1 MSACMKGETTKSQ
14 VNLRSGPSA
23 SASSITRLPLGA
35 EIEVD
40 YDTPYVTNAEE
51 WYCVAYNN
59 KYLGYMR
66 FDMFKITDRTRKYY
80 MISMLD
86 RYGTS
91 TWVRGHKDADE
102 LHIYYV
108 QKDINDVVEDGNYSG
123 ATCGEPDGI
132 FGSGTEKAVKD
143 FQKAYELGV
152 DGKVGPNTKAMLYLQ
167 KFKHYGWAV

>member
-102 LHIYYV
+102 LHIYY
-108 QKDINDVVEDGNYSG
+108 QRRASHMNMKRKISCFLSMLLLLN
-123 ATCGEPDGI
+123 AL
-132 FGSGTEKAVKD
+132 FGTIAV
-143 FQKAYELGV
+143 AETRESV
-152 DGKVGPNTKAMLYLQ
+152 A
-167 KFKHYGWAV
+167 FKLTSIALTIGR